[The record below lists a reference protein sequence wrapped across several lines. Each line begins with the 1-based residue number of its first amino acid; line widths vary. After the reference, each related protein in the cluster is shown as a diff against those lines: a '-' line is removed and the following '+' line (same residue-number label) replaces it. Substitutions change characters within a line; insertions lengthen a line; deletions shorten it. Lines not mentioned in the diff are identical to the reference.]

1 LQLVVL
7 EDEGDKNDVLRQ
19 KRGGQRQYSY
29 DVVFGEDATQVRK
42 IIFLHFIITHLLLQ
56 NRGLL
61 TRLPNHAHLL
71 GTNEFAES
79 CD

>member
-1 LQLVVL
+1 MVL

-19 KRGGQRQYSY
+19 KRGGQRQYTY

-42 IIFLHFIITHLLLQ
+42 IIFLHFIVTQLLLY

-61 TRLPNHAHLL
+61 IWLHNHAHLL
-71 GTNEFAES
+71 GTNELGEYF
-79 CD
+79 D